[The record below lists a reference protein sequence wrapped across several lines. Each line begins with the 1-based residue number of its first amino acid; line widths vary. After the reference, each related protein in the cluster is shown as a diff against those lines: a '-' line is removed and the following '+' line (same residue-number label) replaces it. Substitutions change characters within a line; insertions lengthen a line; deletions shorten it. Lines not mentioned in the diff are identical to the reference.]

1 MKDLINIRLEEI
13 RRENKLSRKDIEE
26 ISGFNHLTI
35 GGYERGNRTPSKEY
49 IEFISLY
56 FGYKKEYIEG
66 KSEDKFLDYVIRVLY
81 MYQKIFNYDDKKMSE
96 KLVIEENK
104 YKDFYEF
111 NFEKIEDFKRLD
123 FIFDFAF
130 KCNIKLISFF
140 PELLKKDILE
150 ESNRTLAKD
159 INFENTAKKSFY
171 YQKIGAE
178 MLIEFI
184 ETNNISGIEIH
195 PRLYAEYI
203 KLRNTPLEITPDTQ
217 KKSIPD
223 KYKEILELLPY
234 ASDSFIQNLKNKL
247 LELKKAQQIEDL

>member
-1 MKDLINIRLEEI
+1 MKNLINTRLEEI
-13 RRENKLSRKDIEE
+13 RKEHKLSRKALEE
-26 ISGFNHLTI
+26 ISGFKARTI
-35 GGYERGNRTPSKEY
+35 ESYERGQNPPSKEY
-49 IEFISLY
+49 LEFISLY

-66 KSEDKFLDYVIRVLY
+66 KSENKFLDYVIRVLL
-81 MYQKIFNYDDKKMSE
+81 MYQKIFNYDDKKMCE
-96 KLVIEENK
+96 KLIIEENK

-111 NFEKIEDFKRLD
+111 DFEKIEDFKRFD

-150 ESNRTLAKD
+150 ESNKTLTKD
-159 INFENTAKKSFY
+159 INFENTVKKSFY

-184 ETNNISGIEIH
+184 ETNDINGIEIH

-217 KKSIPD
+217 KESIPD

-234 ASDSFIQNLKNKL
+234 ASDNFLHNLEKKL